1 MTALLEIDELAVAF
15 PAQGGEG
22 LARAAD
28 GVSFEVP
35 AGSTVGLVGE
45 SGSGK
50 TVTALSILRL
60 LEAPAQ
66 VTGAVRFGGKNLLEL
81 PERELR
87 TLRGNRIA
95 MVFQDP
101 MTSLNPVMTVGE
113 QIAEVV
119 RLHEKRPRRAA
130 WARAVEMLD
139 TVGISSPAER
149 ARAYP
154 HELSGGMRQRVA
166 LVRGFSLGAPLVLMD
181 EPFAALDEITR
192 AEMRELLARML
203 DRHPATVLFVTHSM
217 AEAAYL
223 SDRVLVM
230 SPRPTAVV
238 ADVVIDFPRPRRDA
252 LEDTPEFAAVCAEL
266 RHHLHGAMR

>member
-1 MTALLEIDELAVAF
+1 MSVDVTLHGVAKSFGSLPVVQPIDLDVAPGTF
-15 PAQGGEG
+15 
-22 LARAAD
+22 
-28 GVSFEVP
+28 VS
-35 AGSTVGLVGE
+35 LVGP
-45 SGSGK
+45 SGCGK
-50 TVTALSILRL
+50 STLLRLVAGLEQVSAGTVTIG
-60 LEAPAQ
+60 
-66 VTGAVRFGGKNLLEL
+66 GA
-81 PERELR
+81 
-87 TLRGNRIA
+87 
-95 MVFQDP
+95 
-101 MTSLNPVMTVGE
+101 
-113 QIAEVV
+113 
-119 RLHEKRPRRAA
+119 
-130 WARAVEMLD
+130 
-139 TVGISSPAER
+139 SPAELR
-149 ARAYP
+149 AHKRLAVVPQQPGLLPWRTVAENARLLLEVNRRHSPTRHPDPAELLDEVGLTEFLDAYP